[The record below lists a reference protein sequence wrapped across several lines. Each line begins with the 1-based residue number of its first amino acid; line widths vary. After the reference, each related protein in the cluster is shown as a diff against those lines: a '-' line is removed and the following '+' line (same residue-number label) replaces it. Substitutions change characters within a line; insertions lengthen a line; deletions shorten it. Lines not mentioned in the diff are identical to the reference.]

1 MKTLIEL
8 YDERAIENVIG
19 PETFRPETAV
29 YLCTHEIASDK
40 NIQNKLKEFFAH
52 RGLDIQ
58 LKFVECSMY
67 KSDKIYKQLCEI
79 AAGHEDCA
87 MDVTGGTD
95 AELFA
100 AGMFCKETGTP
111 AFTYSRKRNSFYDI
125 NGVSSADGKV
135 CDLEYKVED
144 FFLMAGGSMRKG
156 RVDNNILSSY
166 MGVYD
171 AFFKIFLRHRR
182 RWPRNISFMQR
193 ISRADSEG
201 NYSLDVKGSYYQKGE
216 QGGRIKADQG
226 FLSDFEKLGFIK
238 DLKIVPEESVSFTF
252 KDDWTRTWL
261 RDVGSVLELYM
272 YKMCKDAQ
280 IFDDIISSAVVDWD
294 GTVSRDSISNEID
307 VVATRGVVPIFISCK
322 ACEVGTY
329 ALNEL
334 SILRDRFGGKGA
346 KAAIVTTEYCNA
358 AMRHRAA
365 RLGIAVIDREEL
377 ERGDVVARLRTIMK
391 VEDKK
396 HTEHNID

>member
-19 PETFRPETAV
+19 PETFRPETVV
-29 YLCTHEIASDK
+29 YLCTHEVASDK
-40 NIQNKLKEFFAH
+40 KTQDKMREFFRY
-52 RGLDIQ
+52 RGLDIS

-67 KSDKIYKQLCEI
+67 KSDKIYNQLCEI
-79 AAGHEDCA
+79 AKGHEDCV

-125 NGVSSADGKV
+125 NGASAADGKA
-135 CDLEYKVED
+135 CTLEYKVED
-144 FFLMAGGSMRKG
+144 FFRMTGGSMREG
-156 RVDNNILSSY
+156 RVDNNILSQY
-166 MGVYD
+166 MDVYED
-171 AFFKIFLRHRR
+171 FFKIFLKHRR

-193 ISRADSEG
+193 ISRSDAEG
-201 NYSLDVKGSYYQKGE
+201 NHSLQVKGSYFQKGE
-216 QGGRIKADQG
+216 HGGRIKADEEFLKDFQRLG
-226 FLSDFEKLGFIK
+226 FLK
-238 DLKIVPEESVSFTF
+238 DLQITPEESVSFTF
-252 KDDWTRTWL
+252 RDEWTRSWL

-272 YKMCKDAQ
+272 YKMCRDAQ

-294 GTVSRDSISNEID
+294 GTISRDSISNEID
-307 VVATRGVVPIFISCK
+307 VVATRGIVPIFISCK

-334 SILRDRFGGKGA
+334 AILRDRFGGKGA
-346 KAAIVTTEYCNA
+346 KSAIVTTEYCNA

-377 ERGDVVARLRTIMK
+377 ERGDVVSRLKTIMK
-391 VEDKK
+391 VGERRN
-396 HTEHNID
+396 HEEN